1 MKKEN
6 KVVKFAII
14 VLALTMIALILVS
27 GTYAKYTSEAE
38 ITGSVKVASWKITV
52 SDKDGAD
59 IDITDPEVKTVDVAL
74 INTIY
79 DAESKA
85 NGTVATDAETDV
97 DESGATKLIAPG
109 TSGKFDFTIKNLS
122 QVTAT
127 YTVTFED
134 PNTTVPLEYSA
145 DGTTW
150 SKDISVLNVS
160 TNNTLAMNNGSK
172 KLDFYWRWAFEG
184 EKSATHTSDQTDSKD
199 TDLGRTAQTNPAE
212 VTLRA
217 KIVATQVN

>member
-52 SDKDGAD
+52 SDKAGAD

-79 DAESKA
+79 DAENKA

-134 PNTTVPLEYSA
+134 PKTTVPLEYSV
-145 DGTTW
+145 DGKNW
-150 SKDISVLNVS
+150 SSDINTLNIAA
-160 TNNTLAMNNGSK
+160 TNLAMNGGTATPE
-172 KLDFYWRWAFEG
+172 FYWRWAFEG
-184 EKSATHTSDQTDSKD
+184 EKSVAHTSDQTDSTD
-199 TDLGRTAQTNPAE
+199 TALGRTAQTNPAE

>member
-1 MKKEN
+1 MRREEN
-6 KVVKFAII
+6 KVTRFAII

-52 SDKDGAD
+52 LDKNDNEV
-59 IDITDPEVKTVDVAL
+59 DITNPSVTTVDVAL

-79 DAESKA
+79 DAENKA
-85 NGTVATDAETDV
+85 NGTVATDEETDV
-97 DESGATKLIAPG
+97 DESGTTKLIAPG
-109 TSGKFDFTIKNLS
+109 TSGKFDFTIKNDS
-122 QVTAT
+122 QVNAT
-127 YTVTFED
+127 YTVTFTD
-134 PNTTVPLEYSA
+134 PSTTIPLEYSV

-150 SKDISVLNVS
+150 SSNINTLNIAA
-160 TNNTLAMNNGSK
+160 TNLAMNGGTATPE
-172 KLDFYWRWAFEG
+172 FYWRWAFEG
-184 EKSATHTSDQTDSKD
+184 EKSGAHTSDQTDSKD

-212 VTLRA
+212 VTLKA